1 MTSPS
6 DAHPVVPASRA
17 PCKPYSAPRLLRLI
31 DVRELTLGGS
41 VGNGDSGSPNR
52 QARIGGV

>member
-1 MTSPS
+1 MTSSS
-6 DAHPVVPASRA
+6 DAHPVVPASRV
-17 PCKPYSAPRLLRLI
+17 PSKPYSAPQLSRFG